1 MSIFRKFQT
10 FRKNFPFSNVTNQE
24 GFVLLNLCT
33 QPQSRG
39 SVRLQSNHIKNAP
52 IIDPN
57 YFAKQNDI
65 KCTMQAIH
73 LSMDLMETKPFRQMN
88 ATIHW
93 PQFDQCKNF
102 MEMNDVNGVNDRYL
116 ECIIRVGAVTAHHP
130 GGSCSVGKTNKSCID
145 SRMRVRGVKRLRV
158 IDASTIPCE
167 SLVYHFYAMFL
178 SFHFFLCAAIILIFI
193 VNLSLI
199 S

>member
-1 MSIFRKFQT
+1 M
-10 FRKNFPFSNVTNQE
+10 
-24 GFVLLNLCT
+24 
-33 QPQSRG
+33 
-39 SVRLQSNHIKNAP
+39 
-52 IIDPN
+52 
-57 YFAKQNDI
+57 
-65 KCTMQAIH
+65 
-73 LSMDLMETKPFRQMN
+73 
-88 ATIHW
+88 
-93 PQFDQCKNF
+93 
-102 MEMNDVNGVNDRYL
+102 NGVNDRYL